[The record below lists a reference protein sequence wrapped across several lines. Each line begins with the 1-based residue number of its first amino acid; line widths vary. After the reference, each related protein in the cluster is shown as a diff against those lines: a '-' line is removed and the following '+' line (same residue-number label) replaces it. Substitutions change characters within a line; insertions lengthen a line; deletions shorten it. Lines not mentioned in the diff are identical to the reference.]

1 MFTFILNT
9 IHLRGIVTKSTGSW
23 YSVRLEN
30 GTDLECR
37 VKGKFRLKGYKLTNP
52 IAVGDN
58 VIIKVDEFNKAIG
71 QIVELEERHNY
82 IVRKSVHARKHS
94 LLASNIDQA
103 LLLVTLGYPR
113 TSTGFMDRFIASAE
127 RFNIPTV
134 IVFNKLDQYGPISMK
149 ALEELEELYQSIGYD
164 TIKISA
170 LEGTGVDDLKAI
182 MKDKNSLVS
191 GHSGVGKSTLVNSL
205 IPDLE
210 LYTQEVTDYG
220 KGQHTTTH
228 AECYELDFGGGIID
242 TPGIKEFGLVD
253 ILVEDLDEYFVDI
266 AKFKG
271 SCKFN
276 NCLHLNEPADSCAVK
291 LAFANG
297 EIAESRY
304 DNYLKLV
311 DEIKDFKHYL

>member
-1 MFTFILNT
+1 MFTFSLNT
-9 IHLRGIVTKSTGSW
+9 KRLRGIVTKSTGSW

-30 GTDLECR
+30 GTDVECR

-52 IAVGDN
+52 LAVGDN
-58 VIIKVDEFNKAIG
+58 VIVKIDELDENIG

-94 LLASNIDQA
+94 LIASNIDQA

-113 TSTGFMDRFIASAE
+113 TSTGFIDRFIASAE

-134 IVFNKLDQYGPISMK
+134 LVFNKMDQYGPISMQD
-149 ALEELEELYQSIGYD
+149 LLELEKLYNSIGYD
-164 TIKISA
+164 TLKISA
-170 LEGTGVDDLKAI
+170 LEGDGIDELKEV

-205 IPDLE
+205 IPDLDI
-210 LYTQEVTDYG
+210 YTQEVTDYG

-228 AECYELDFGGGIID
+228 AECYELNFGGWIID

-253 ILVEDLDEYFVDI
+253 ILVEDLDKFFVEIFEY
-266 AKFKG
+266 KQE
-271 SCKFN
+271 CKFN
-276 NCLHLNEPADSCAVK
+276 NCLHYNEPAGSCAVK
-291 LAFANG
+291 QAFADG
-297 EIAESRY
+297 KISESRY
-304 DNYLKLV
+304 TNYLKLV
-311 DEIKDFKHYL
+311 EEIKDYKHYL